1 MSGRFTD
8 VSFHL
13 RAAWNRQHILNGG
26 PPEALVPGWFL
37 RVSRNEGHE
46 EVLPECQIAPRIAL
60 AFAGCLEEVI
70 AEALLAQGFS
80 PTLLTAAV
88 SLADREMEHELR
100 RQLEAAE
107 VVAARI
113 PRLRAALGL
122 TTGGPDA

>member
-26 PPEALVPGWFL
+26 PPEAHVPGWFL

-46 EVLPECQIAPRIAL
+46 DVLPECQVSPVLAA
-60 AFAGCLEEVI
+60 AFAEQLDV
-70 AEALLAQGFS
+70 LLADGLRAQGLRPPVFRKVVE
-80 PTLLTAAV
+80 TANV
-88 SLADREMEHELR
+88 EMHHELR
-100 RQLEAAE
+100 RQLESAEAA
-107 VVAARI
+107 AARI

-122 TTGGPDA
+122 TPGGPDA